1 MIISASR
8 RTDMPA
14 FYSQWFMNRI
24 RAGFCVVRNP
34 FNPQQSTRVSLKPED
49 VDLIVFWTRNPKPLM
64 PFLKEL
70 NARGYPYYFLFT
82 LLDYPSWLEL
92 GTPAVENS
100 LECFK
105 QLSELIGPQKVIWRY
120 DPIVLTNRT
129 PIAWHQDTFQE
140 LASSLR
146 GYTTRAIISL
156 VELYRKAQNRLK
168 PLQEQGIEI
177 QPCQGDA
184 LADLMQSLSRIGLEN
199 HMELFSCAQE
209 IDLSAYGIIPGKC
222 IDDRYIAGIF
232 GLQVDPKKDPSQRK
246 ACGCVISKDI
256 GAYDT
261 CLFGC
266 KYCYATNSLERAK
279 LNYQNHDPESECL
292 IGFN

>member
-14 FYSQWFMNRI
+14 FYAPWFMNRI

-34 FNPQQSTRVSLKPED
+34 FNPQQSTRVSLAPAD
-49 VDLIVFWTRNPKPLM
+49 VDLIVFWTRNSKPLL
-64 PFLKEL
+64 PYLEEL
-70 NARGYPYYFLFT
+70 DSRGYPYYFLFT

-105 QLSELIGPQKVIWRY
+105 QLSELIGPHKVIWRY
-120 DPIVLTNRT
+120 DPIVITNRT
-129 PIAWHQDTFQE
+129 PIEFHKQTFQE
-140 LASSLR
+140 LAADLQ
-146 GYTTRAIISL
+146 GYTTRCIISL
-156 VELYRKAQNRLK
+156 LEMYRKAQNRLK
-168 PLQEQGIEI
+168 PLREQGIEI
-177 QPCQGDA
+177 QTCEGEA
-184 LADLMQSLSRIGLEN
+184 LADLMTALSRMGLEN
-199 HMELFSCAQE
+199 HMQLFSCAQE
-209 IDLSAYGIIPGKC
+209 IDLTAYGIVPGKC
-222 IDDRYIAGIF
+222 IDDRYIAGVF

-246 ACGCVISKDI
+246 VCGCVISKDI

-279 LNYQNHDPESECL
+279 RNYQNHDPDSEGL
-292 IGFN
+292 